1 MGLGRIMPGVDAS
14 QLRIA
19 RRVFSGVMMAHCSRT
34 LVIVVVG
41 WLWVAPAAP
50 ADDFVEQSIP
60 GRWITPLLPESL
72 DKLEHPAYFK
82 ELDKARAEA
91 FTGRYKQSLLT
102 VRKAKG
108 ADPLAIAL
116 IKGVSLSAIGKKDE
130 AVKALSEANVAD
142 KPEARVLKARI
153 LAEQAK

>member
-1 MGLGRIMPGVDAS
+1 MARCRI
-14 QLRIA
+14 L
-19 RRVFSGVMMAHCSRT
+19 
-34 LVIVVVG
+34 LVVVAMG
-41 WLWVAPAAP
+41 WSLAAP
-50 ADDFVEQSIP
+50 VGAAADDFVEQSIP

-82 ELDKARAEA
+82 ELDKAKAEA

-108 ADPLAIAL
+108 VDPLAIAL

-130 AVKALSEANVAD
+130 AIKALSEANVAD

-153 LAEQAK
+153 LAEQAKYPEAIEILKAVAAARSEEHT